1 MANILRD
8 ELIENNYVSTNN
20 IDNEL
25 PPTHVVLYLKN
36 ISGIDKKTVIEP
48 IPLQQVLLTNQN
60 PSLKLIDNKAIFC
73 LSPPSLLECIPIVNE
88 VSCLCLD
95 TTENYKVTVDG
106 EEFTGSFEDVV
117 TFLDSH
123 GLYAYPSE
131 TTCNPPLPPKEIS
144 CEGATNTSG
153 CIDIEGLWD
162 LEIDGVRIL
171 SDVTPQQIES
181 YLINESPHITNHP
194 SCCFNGYYRSVFL
207 PYPIQEGS
215 TVYIP
220 IALTPDGE
228 SITTPMVAQ
237 GPDPYNNIGEQL
249 AIQLEPHGLYAHNS
263 MFSIDNNTSFGIT
276 YYDAT
281 AYNNTFFYI
290 LDEGNTFSEE
300 QMPRGLPPYRCF
312 FLS

>member
-1 MANILRD
+1 MPFVRTDTIKPGLNEIL
-8 ELIENNYVSTNN
+8 I
-20 IDNEL
+20 
-25 PPTHVVLYLKN
+25 KN
-36 ISGIDKKTVIEP
+36 ISETDLKLFIQLTKINDNTFKYLPETEEIFP
-48 IPLQQVLLTNQN
+48 NLLLTSKTIQ
-60 PSLKLIDNKAIFC
+60 A
-73 LSPPSLLECIPIVNE
+73 CISRPFFN
-88 VSCLCLD
+88 
-95 TTENYKVTVDG
+95 
-106 EEFTGSFEDVV
+106 
-117 TFLDSH
+117 
-123 GLYAYPSE
+123 
-131 TTCNPPLPPKEIS
+131 
-144 CEGATNTSG
+144 CEGATDTSG
-153 CIDIEGLWD
+153 CIDIKGLWD

-194 SCCFNGYYRSVFL
+194 SCCFEGYYRSVSL

-249 AIQLEPHGLYAHNS
+249 AIQLEPHGLYARNS
-263 MFSIDNNTSFGIT
+263 MYSHAHDTSFGIT

-281 AYNNTFFYI
+281 SYNNTFFYI

-312 FLS
+312 FIS

>member
-20 IDNEL
+20 IDDEL

-36 ISGIDKKTVIEP
+36 ISGIDKKTIVEP

-73 LSPPSLLECIPIVNE
+73 LSPR
-88 VSCLCLD
+88 
-95 TTENYKVTVDG
+95 
-106 EEFTGSFEDVV
+106 
-117 TFLDSH
+117 
-123 GLYAYPSE
+123 
-131 TTCNPPLPPKEIS
+131 PLQEIS
-144 CEGATNTSG
+144 CEGATNISG
-153 CIDIEGLWD
+153 CIDIQGLWD
-162 LEIDGVRIL
+162 LEIDGVTIL
-171 SDVTPQQIES
+171 RDVTPQQIES
-181 YLINESPHITNHP
+181 YLINESPHITNYP
-194 SCCFNGYYRSVFL
+194 TCCPERYYRSVYL

-215 TVYIP
+215 TIYIP

-263 MFSIDNNTSFGIT
+263 MFSNTHNTSFGIT

-281 AYNNTFFYI
+281 NYNNTFFYI

-300 QMPRGLPPYRCF
+300 QMPRGLPPYSCF